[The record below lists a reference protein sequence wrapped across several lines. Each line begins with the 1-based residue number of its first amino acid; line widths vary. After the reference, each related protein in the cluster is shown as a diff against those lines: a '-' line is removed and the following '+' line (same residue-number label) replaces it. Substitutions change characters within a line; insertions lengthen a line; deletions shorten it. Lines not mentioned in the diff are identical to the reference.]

1 MGGSTKQTQNTNAT
15 TKTNPWDPAIPTLN
29 KVIGQTDA
37 LVGNTGI
44 NATESGAFDALTA
57 NANAGNPYA
66 ANIGGLASDLL
77 GNGER
82 TGMVRDAYGGL
93 KDSLA
98 PYTNLDTN
106 PYTNEAFTKA
116 TGYMSDD
123 IMNRIKSQYAGAGY
137 SPTGVGD
144 FGKTVGE
151 GIARGIAPTWLQG
164 HNDMEARKLGA
175 IEGMYRAGNETA
187 GNLTNMGTQGIGVAQ
202 SALQANDSPYT
213 RLLEIESQRRGLP
226 VQNISNIQDLIIPMA
241 QLGGTSNVNS
251 TTTQETKVPLAQQ
264 IMGGIMGGT
273 GILGQTGAFG
283 NNGWLFSGGAGAAG
297 AGAAGG
303 AGGLDG
309 ILGILSDR
317 RAKEDIAEIGE
328 LYDGSPVYSYRYK
341 GDPVTHVGL
350 MAQEVEERRP
360 DAVMTRPDG
369 LKMVDY
375 AKATETAGILGK
387 LK

>member
-151 GIARGIAPTWLQG
+151 GIARGVAPAWLQA

-175 IEGMYRAGNETA
+175 IEGTYNAGGQTA
-187 GNLTNMGTQGIGVAQ
+187 GLLTDLASRGIDVGNAANMAKSQ
-202 SALQANDSPYT
+202 PYSD
-213 RLLEIESQRRGLP
+213 LLAIEGQRRNLP
-226 VQNISNIQDLIIPMA
+226 VQNVGAVENLIIPMA
-241 QLGGTSNVNS
+241 QLGGTSN
-251 TTTQETKVPLAQQ
+251 TQSRTVGETETKTPIGQQ
-264 IMGGIMGGT
+264 ILGGVM
-273 GILGQTGAFG
+273 
-283 NNGWLFSGGAGAAG
+283 AG
-297 AGAAGG
+297 AGLLSGMPGLGMAGG
-303 AGGLDG
+303 AGSMFGGAGL
-309 ILGILSDR
+309 LGGFGGLGGLFGGGGMGSGGMGMSR
-317 RAKEDIAEIGE
+317 TGGG
-328 LYDGSPVYSYRYK
+328 LY
-341 GDPVTHVGL
+341 
-350 MAQEVEERRP
+350 
-360 DAVMTRPDG
+360 
-369 LKMVDY
+369 
-375 AKATETAGILGK
+375 
-387 LK
+387 